1 MSAQN
6 PTIPTATQAKGI
18 ESVILDLQTH
28 LDFDL
33 VWLTN
38 GMGRAYRLTK
48 VRANQSV
55 VFIPEVYLGTNQ
67 FKYFAATPDNDKKGQ
82 SIFIVGNEGYPNQ
95 QLGFYGLLEY
105 EVSII
110 FAVNLKLIDP
120 TLLETDYFEEHQ
132 IEDVRESLIRNLL
145 GKAYKLEVNEV
156 VRQFED
162 VYTEF
167 DVSNDRGIAHAPMSY
182 FRFNCT
188 VTIREDCA
196 GVSLNRCGA
205 ITQNLSADDKNDCIL
220 PTYDFSTVVVQDAT
234 TAQQQSD
241 LLDWLCYTPPAVF
254 ANNYSMSFS
263 LNEYLEMLYD
273 TALDFER
280 TDSFSGSM
288 RFEYNSATIPVYFFQ
303 KMSFQGAYT
312 GWIFRYDASTN
323 ALTFILRNTV
333 LTNELIV
340 YATPAFVLGSSYH
353 VAFTYNG
360 SSDQSGVGI
369 YVDGIP
375 LTIVPVKNLLS
386 ATIKVTLPLRIGLWG
401 ATYSTAVLNVGR
413 VWNVE
418 LSPANII
425 SDYNG
430 GDPDFP
436 ILDTNLVLE
445 CNFGD
450 GGLFGSNA
458 WVLPSGL
465 TIEKGLQAINTDYSN
480 RVTAI

>member
-18 ESVILDLQTH
+18 DAVVLDLQTH

-105 EVSII
+105 DVSII

-120 TLLETDYFEEHQ
+120 TLLETEYFEEHQ

-145 GKAYKLEVNEV
+145 GKSYKLEVNEV

-162 VYTEF
+162 VYNEF

-196 GVSLNRCGA
+196 GVSLNRCGS
-205 ITQNLSADDKNDCIL
+205 ITQNLSENDKNDCIL
-220 PTYDFSTVVVQDAT
+220 PTYDFSDTIVQDAIT
-234 TAQQQSD
+234 PGQESQLT
-241 LLDWLCYTPPAVF
+241 DWLCPGAGYQ
-254 ANNYSMSFS
+254 NSYSMYFDGAGELISYPINAAYD
-263 LNEYLEMLYD
+263 LEY
-273 TALDFER
+273 
-280 TDSFSGSM
+280 TDSFTFTARINIDSLHNGVILGKYKTAGFGWYWRVATDGTLQFTIARGS
-288 RFEYNSATIPVYFFQ
+288 SQ
-303 KMSFQGAYT
+303 K
-312 GWIFRYDASTN
+312 IFVAST
-323 ALTFILRNTV
+323 TILAVGT
-333 LTNELIV
+333 T
-340 YATPAFVLGSSYH
+340 YH
-353 VAFTYNG
+353 VAACFGGSGAASVDLYINSILETPDIRQDNITGSIINTNNLYSGAFVGGNFFHGTQNVPRIWNGIKFNQTQIDDDYNSNVPKEAG
-360 SSDQSGVGI
+360 ESGFLVLANDMGDGAIFGVDTFCFPDTSGTVTGGQSSLMEYDS
-369 YVDGIP
+369 
-375 LTIVPVKNLLS
+375 
-386 ATIKVTLPLRIGLWG
+386 KVTSI
-401 ATYSTAVLNVGR
+401 
-413 VWNVE
+413 
-418 LSPANII
+418 
-425 SDYNG
+425 
-430 GDPDFP
+430 
-436 ILDTNLVLE
+436 
-445 CNFGD
+445 
-450 GGLFGSNA
+450 
-458 WVLPSGL
+458 
-465 TIEKGLQAINTDYSN
+465 
-480 RVTAI
+480 